1 VIRWAGTEGGHV
13 GEPFWSAAESSLTAG
28 KGDPFGAV
36 WAPGECDTCFQ
47 GSSCSTNQDESAGAA
62 TALSLRSNLHPE
74 QQQAGNPYGGCW
86 FYNQGLCPKS
96 LSELVS
102 SYHDS
107 VGHNAFWLL
116 DWTPNQTGLL
126 RPDHVK
132 RYSELGA
139 WLTECYGGSPAAAG
153 PPNAPI
159 SNVGTIITI
168 PVAAGVSVDRIVLRE
183 DQSVGQ
189 RIMGFEVLQGQS
201 ASATAAANTTS
212 AKASSDAGFTLL
224 LSGQSIGNR
233 FIGFLPSPVT
243 GPTSLVVNVTSVDG
257 TATLTTSAA
266 YNCSRTP
273 APAGCAYHQNFAY
286 KIVPSITISTSENS
300 SPSKC
305 CALCRKHVECAVFVL
320 DPKKVCTV
328 MSANQGG
335 EGIAGFLSGE
345 SA

>member
-1 VIRWAGTEGGHV
+1 MLYGPIAELCVTF
-13 GEPFWSAAESSLTAG
+13 FW
-28 KGDPFGAV
+28 
-36 WAPGECDTCFQ
+36 W
-47 GSSCSTNQDESAGAA
+47 
-62 TALSLRSNLHPE
+62 LRR
-74 QQQAGNPYGGCW
+74 AC
-86 FYNQGLCPKS
+86 
-96 LSELVS
+96 
-102 SYHDS
+102 
-107 VGHNAFWLL
+107 
-116 DWTPNQTGLL
+116 TG
-126 RPDHVK
+126 PDHVK

-257 TATLTTSAA
+257 TASDTDDSSTSFLV
-266 YNCSRTP
+266 NSRTLM
-273 APAGCAYHQNFAY
+273 G
-286 KIVPSITISTSENS
+286 S
-300 SPSKC
+300 
-305 CALCRKHVECAVFVL
+305 R
-320 DPKKVCTV
+320 
-328 MSANQGG
+328 
-335 EGIAGFLSGE
+335 GFRL
-345 SA
+345 